1 MIDQIKPICR
11 RTDEKER
18 DLTMSSVVFDS
29 QYDGH

>member
-1 MIDQIKPICR
+1 MIDQVNPICKG
-11 RTDEKER
+11 TDEKER